1 MLVGFVDAARF
12 LGGQPFVSST
22 AKLIHHP
29 TGPGIAAL
37 LLAMVQQ
44 QQPALA
50 QGSGDSLVKQAVAA
64 EGGADALRGVKGLA
78 IKGDAKFWE
87 PGQSFAPDGETRFM
101 GDATF
106 TMTWDL
112 ASGSA
117 RTAWVRDQKYP
128 DPIVLK
134 FTET

>member
-1 MLVGFVDAARF
+1 M
-12 LGGQPFVSST
+12 
-22 AKLIHHP
+22 KY
-29 TGPGIAAL
+29 AL
-37 LLAMVQQ
+37 CMAVFLLAMVP

-50 QGSGDSLVKQAVAA
+50 QGSGDLVKQAVAA

-106 TMTWDL
+106 TTTWDL
-112 ASGSA
+112 SLIHISEPT
-117 RTAWVRDQKYP
+117 RPY
-128 DPIVLK
+128 
-134 FTET
+134 